1 MQGLP
6 LRTLATVKPMTTPE
20 ADRQRLERYD
30 AATDEYLLAIITD
43 EDHASQVE
51 LDDGQIAWRS
61 TLRHDRLHRFVDDSG
76 HARYRFEDIPAD
88 QGGEFQL
95 ISLIAE
101 GGRGA
106 EFSELVMFGKRLLTF
121 DDRTGL
127 VCEIRGQNQLVPRQI
142 LMTGSGDERFKG
154 FKSEW
159 ATLCGDQLIVGSHGK
174 RPEEEWIK
182 VVDRNYGLQSIDWS
196 DRYALIREALAVGEH
211 GYVIHEAAEWHPYR
225 RQWLF
230 FPRKVS
236 TTPFDESIDS
246 RERGCNKLVIAS
258 EDFSDIQVI
267 EVGHCV
273 PERGISSFKLVP
285 GRPDECI
292 GLKSVE
298 IGDRTESYLFCFN
311 LDGEILTDDLF
322 IGDYKCEGVEFL

>member
-1 MQGLP
+1 M
-6 LRTLATVKPMTTPE
+6 TKPA

-30 AATDEYLLAIITD
+30 ASTDEYLLAIITD
-43 EDHASQVE
+43 EDHASQIE

-61 TLRHDRLHRFVDDSG
+61 TLRHDRLHRVFDDTG
-76 HARYRFEDIPAD
+76 RPHYRFEDIPSD

-95 ISLIAE
+95 VSLIAE

-106 EFSELVMFGKRLLTF
+106 EFSDLVMYGKRLVTF

-127 VCEIRGQNQLVPRQI
+127 VCEIRDNNHLIPRQI

-159 ATLCGDQLIVGSHGK
+159 ATLWGDRLIVGSHGK
-174 RPEEEWIK
+174 RPEEEWVKLI
-182 VVDRNYGLQSIDWS
+182 DRNYGLQSIDWQ
-196 DRYALIREALAVGEH
+196 DRYARMREALGVGSR

-230 FPRKVS
+230 FPRKIS
-236 TTPFDESIDS
+236 TEPFDEAIDEQ
-246 RERGCNKLVIAS
+246 ERGSNRLVIAS
-258 EDFSDIQVI
+258 EDFREI
-267 EVGHCV
+267 EVLEVGQCV
-273 PERGISSFKLVP
+273 PERGVSSFKLVP
-285 GRPDECI
+285 GHPDECI

-298 IGDRTESYLFCFN
+298 IGQRTESYLFCFN
-311 LDGEILTDDLF
+311 LDGEILTEDLF